1 MRRRLLT
8 FIVAGMMLLATACGN
23 VGESSSTELT
33 AAIGAKSSNYDSL
46 GFSESASADSIGSG
60 DYADY
65 EEQAYESDYSDEGD
79 SEVDLSEYDT
89 SRKLI
94 YTSYINL
101 ESKQFDD
108 DVDTIKELVSTN
120 GGYFESTSSYGNEE
134 YGSRSA
140 SFTAR
145 IPSDKYETFMSSVGE
160 VGSLAS
166 KSESVDDI
174 TSDYVDVQARLKS
187 LNTKLDRLLELEEQ
201 ADNLEDLLAIEDRI
215 NEVQYQIESYTA
227 QKKIYDN
234 QVDYSTVSIDITEVV
249 TYSETKADTAWN
261 RFVEAFG
268 DSFAGFITFL
278 QGVVIAIIYLLPY
291 LIFVAIILIIVLLIR
306 KKKGKGKLFN
316 RKMNKEKNNKDIDD
330 NSNSN
335 AL

>member
-1 MRRRLLT
+1 MRRRVLTLL
-8 FIVAGMMLLATACGN
+8 VVGLMLFATACGN
-23 VGESSSTELT
+23 ASEGSTAEFAATTES
-33 AAIGAKSSNYDSL
+33 KSSGYDSL
-46 GFSESASADSIGSG
+46 GLSESASEDSIGSG

-65 EEQAYESDYSDEGD
+65 EEQDYESDYSNDGG

-101 ESKQFDD
+101 ESKKFDE
-108 DVDTIKELVSTN
+108 DVDAIKELVSAN

-145 IPSDKYETFMSSVGE
+145 IPSDKYEAFMNSVGE

-174 TSDYVDVQARLKS
+174 TSSYVDVQARLKS
-187 LNTKLDRLLELEEQ
+187 LNTKLERLQELEEQ

-215 NEVQYQIESYTA
+215 NDVQYQIESYTA
-227 QKKIYDN
+227 QKKAYDD
-234 QVDYSTVSIDITEVV
+234 QIDYSTVSIDITEVS
-249 TYSETKADTAWN
+249 TYSEVKADTAWN
-261 RFVEAFG
+261 RFVEAFSS
-268 DSFAGFITFL
+268 SFSGFVAFIQAF
-278 QGVVIAIIYLLPY
+278 VIAIIYLLPY
-291 LIFVAIILIIVLLIR
+291 LILIAIILCIIFFVR
-306 KKKGKGKLFN
+306 KKKGKSFSFK
-316 RKMNKEKNNKDIDD
+316 KKDKKTDQ
-330 NSNSN
+330 S
-335 AL
+335 